1 MDYPMQ
7 PPLCGAVLKVC
18 LECVLLYVCNG
29 VIKSYILIYVYGC
42 VSRRG
47 DYFDEDAKVRNEERE
62 RDRRQKNNR
71 QKKEERQHF
80 NPVSYV

>member
-1 MDYPMQ
+1 MQ
-7 PPLCGAVLKVC
+7 PSLCGAVLKVC

>member
-1 MDYPMQ
+1 MQ

-29 VIKSYILIYVYGC
+29 VIKSYILIYVHGC

-62 RDRRQKNNR
+62 RERRQKNNR

-80 NPVSYV
+80 NPVSCV